1 MDTQEFDER
10 SLATDVIG
18 REPGWILRYGMA
30 LLAAVVA
37 ALFGLSWWV
46 RYPDQ
51 IHARVVLTTAQPPVA
66 LIAEV
71 DGRIL
76 SLAVGQGERVAQGQL
91 LLSLD
96 SAVDDQQLDA
106 LETTLVELRAALA
119 TARPD
124 PRQLAVL
131 DVAADRLGPL
141 QAPAIALSDALQAYT
156 AASRSA
162 QQGVHERGA
171 DAMRQRY
178 ATMQHSLAQQRSLLQ
193 RKVKLQEE
201 RLARHA
207 ALAERGLLG
216 GAELAALESQLLDH
230 RLQRDE
236 LDIQIEN
243 TRMRVAEIDQELAA
257 QRVEREESIGQLA
270 ARISQ
275 RLRQLDADIAAWRRQ
290 HRIVAPVAGQ
300 VSIAGFWS
308 ANQHVRRGDVLLTVD
323 AGSAQRIGKLTV
335 THAGAGKIAP
345 GQRVEIDLDSLP
357 AREFGS
363 VSATVLQIAP
373 VPSADG
379 YAVDLALPE
388 PLVTSHGRA
397 IAFTP
402 NLPGKARIITKDRAL
417 LERFLDNLFHAAG
430 RT

>member
-1 MDTQEFDER
+1 MHQFDER
-10 SLATDVIG
+10 CLATDVIG

-51 IHARVVLTTAQPPVA
+51 IHARVVLTTAQPPVP
-66 LIAEV
+66 LVAEV
-71 DGRIL
+71 DARIL
-76 SLAVGQGERVAQGQL
+76 SLLVGQGERVEQGQL

-106 LETTLVELRAALA
+106 LGATLVELHAALV
-119 TARPD
+119 TGRPD
-124 PRQLAVL
+124 PRQLARL
-131 DVAADRLGPL
+131 DVGADRLGPL
-141 QAPAIALSDALQAYT
+141 QASAIALADALQAYI
-156 AASRSA
+156 AATGSA
-162 QQGVHERGA
+162 QQRVHELGA
-171 DAMRQRY
+171 NAMRERY
-178 ATMQHSLAQQRSLLQ
+178 ATMQQNLAQQRALLQ
-193 RKVKLQEE
+193 RKVGLQEE
-201 RLARHA
+201 RLERHA

-216 GAELAALESQLLDH
+216 RVELAALEGQLLDQ

-243 TRMRVAEIDQELAA
+243 TRVRVAEIDQEIAA
-257 QRVEREESIGQLA
+257 QRVEQEDATRQLA

-275 RLRQLDADIAAWRRQ
+275 RLRQLDADIAVWRRQ

-323 AGSAQRIGKLTV
+323 AGSAQRVGKLTV
-335 THAGAGKIAP
+335 THEGAGKIAP

-363 VSATVLQIAP
+363 VSGSVLQIAP

-379 YAVDLALPE
+379 YAVDVALPE
-388 PLVTSHGRA
+388 PLVTSHGRT

-402 NLPGKARIITKDRAL
+402 NLPGNARIITNDRAL

-430 RT
+430 RH